1 MRYIPIVKCSVCP
14 YVRQHE
20 LTDNNYMCRS
30 IKDTDLRDITFAV
43 MNDLVSSDCP
53 LPEAEF
59 NKGDKEDA
67 E

>member
-20 LTDNNYMCRS
+20 LTENNYKCRS
-30 IKDTDLRDITFAV
+30 IKEVANSDITFAV
-43 MNDLVSSDCP
+43 MNDIISSDCP

-59 NKGDKEDA
+59 NKGEENVK
-67 E
+67 